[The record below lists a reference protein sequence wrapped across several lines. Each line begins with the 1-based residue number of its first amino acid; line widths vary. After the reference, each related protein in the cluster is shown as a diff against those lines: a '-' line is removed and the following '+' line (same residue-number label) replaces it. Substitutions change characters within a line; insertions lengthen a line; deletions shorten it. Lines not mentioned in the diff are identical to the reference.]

1 MSEPNA
7 VVFTGT
13 LQWPRGALGE
23 RALLAFEPYEA
34 TKLAL
39 DEPAPVDVPGWLVE
53 RGFER
58 LVEGAWNF
66 PYLED
71 HVLAVFADLDVV
83 ELIDPATD
91 LFTYP
96 LSGLPHGWYAHLMRE
111 RSCLLITGVGLE
123 LATAGMAGIEQA
135 VRRGEAFAGMVM
147 INEGLD

>member
-23 RALLAFEPYEA
+23 RALLAFEPYDL

-39 DEPAPVDVPGWLVE
+39 EEPAPVDVPGWLVE

-66 PYLED
+66 PYLQE
-71 HVLAVFADLDVV
+71 HVLAVFSDLGDI
-83 ELIDPATD
+83 ELIDAAAD

-96 LSGLPHGWYAHLMRE
+96 LLGLEASWREHLMRE
-111 RSCLLITGVGLE
+111 RSCLVITGVDLR
-123 LATAGMAGIEQA
+123 LATDGMAGIDQA
-135 VRRGEAFAGMVM
+135 VRRGDAYGGMVM
-147 INEGLD
+147 INEGLG